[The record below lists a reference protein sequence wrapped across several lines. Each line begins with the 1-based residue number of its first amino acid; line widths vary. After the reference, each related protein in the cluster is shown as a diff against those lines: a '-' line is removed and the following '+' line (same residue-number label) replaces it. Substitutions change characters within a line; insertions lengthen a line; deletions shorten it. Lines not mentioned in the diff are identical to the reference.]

1 MLIVGKGM
9 LFNLLATHCHF
20 HTNLLVLIIRNSIGL
35 TSINHMDAGRVKRK
49 EVEYQRKHPAAIP
62 NPLHI

>member
-1 MLIVGKGM
+1 METLD
-9 LFNLLATHCHF
+9 ADS
-20 HTNLLVLIIRNSIGL
+20 RESIGL